1 MMSRPR
7 ECVLLAGVVLVYSRC
22 IEGVLRAYY
31 CARFGCRGPCDALLT
46 TAWQELSRFPLF
58 FWTAWSTSWCCG
70 VDLLRF
76 LLVVVILV
84 ILVVLSLGSFRSTS
98 NGFSLIFCSLC
109 GMCRKPVSLGTS
121 NLEIGYRVCGCSAEP
136 GWCPAQGIQG
146 PGGAAGLWDGPRRIC
161 RGLVRASP
169 GRVKARMGKGRSN
182 PNRAGGWSKP
192 DRGGGGWSKPDRGR
206 WQVTAETGWHCGC
219 NHTGRNRELPQLERW
234 L

>member
-1 MMSRPR
+1 MRQRFIQNPLDVVDCFAGLSFRHESYSVAEGMMSRPR

-46 TAWQELSRFPLF
+46 TAWQELSRSPLF

-98 NGFSLIFCSLC
+98 NGSSLFFCSLC
-109 GMCRKPVSLGTS
+109 GMCRKPVSPVLLQWTV
-121 NLEIGYRVCGCSAEP
+121 LLARHRMRWVQHTALHVR
-136 GWCPAQGIQG
+136 PASQ
-146 PGGAAGLWDGPRRIC
+146 A
-161 RGLVRASP
+161 
-169 GRVKARMGKGRSN
+169 
-182 PNRAGGWSKP
+182 
-192 DRGGGGWSKPDRGR
+192 
-206 WQVTAETGWHCGC
+206 
-219 NHTGRNRELPQLERW
+219 
-234 L
+234 